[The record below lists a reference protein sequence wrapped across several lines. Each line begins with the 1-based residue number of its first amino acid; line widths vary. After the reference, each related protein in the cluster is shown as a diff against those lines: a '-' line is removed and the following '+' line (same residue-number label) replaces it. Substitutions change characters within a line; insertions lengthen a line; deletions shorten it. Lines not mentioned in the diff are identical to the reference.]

1 MTSLLNPLL
10 IRTNILNDMTVP
22 PPALVPFFRSDIKF
36 SFILQNILIPLI
48 LLLILAFF
56 LKARY
61 DKKQTQMQTQTQS
74 QPELQQVRPEPN
86 ENVYY

>member
-10 IRTNILNDMTVP
+10 IRTNILSDMSIPVP
-22 PPALVPFFRSDIKF
+22 PLAPFFRTDINF
-36 SFILQNILIPLI
+36 SFILQNIVIPFV

-61 DKKQTQMQTQTQS
+61 DKKNKHAFT
-74 QPELQQVRPEPN
+74 PEITKSNSDSDSEH
-86 ENVYY
+86 NVFY